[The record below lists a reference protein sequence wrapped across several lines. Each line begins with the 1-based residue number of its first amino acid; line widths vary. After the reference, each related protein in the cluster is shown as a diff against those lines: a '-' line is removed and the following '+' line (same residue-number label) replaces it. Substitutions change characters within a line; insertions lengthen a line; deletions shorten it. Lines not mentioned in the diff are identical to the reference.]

1 MDKLGVGLGFTLTE
15 DDRITEKLTL
25 DGFCFKL
32 IRGSSESEFCVI
44 KFSLVSDF
52 E

>member
-15 DDRITEKLTL
+15 DWITEKLTL